1 MKFLLPIIL
10 IVVSGSA
17 FFAYIDPTY
26 GTIQEMRKEEAL
38 FNEALNNSKK
48 LQAIRDD
55 LLAQYNSFLASDVER
70 LKKLMPDNV
79 DNVRLV
85 RDIDGIAAKYGMTLR
100 NVTVEVDPNNAGTG
114 IGKSQGAYGS
124 VLLTFSIKGPYRIF
138 ESFLADLE
146 KSLRVVDVVDISF
159 NASEQDL
166 YEYTIVV
173 RTYWL
178 K

>member
-10 IVVSGSA
+10 LVVSGSA
-17 FFAYIDPTY
+17 FFVYIDPTY
-26 GTIQEMRKEEAL
+26 GRIKEMQKEEAL
-38 FNEALNNSKK
+38 FNEALDNSKE

-55 LLAQYNSFLASDVER
+55 LLAKYNAFPSGDVDR
-70 LKKLMPDNV
+70 IKKLLPDNV

-85 RDIDGIAAKYGMTLR
+85 RDIDGIAAKYGMILS
-100 NVTVEVDPNNAGTG
+100 NVTVEVAEQGNGG
-114 IGKSQGAYGS
+114 IGKTQGAYGS
-124 VLLTFSIKGPYRIF
+124 VLLTFSVKGPYRIF
-138 ESFLADLE
+138 EGFLNDIE
-146 KSLRVVDVVDISF
+146 KSLRVVDVIGVSF

-166 YEYTIVV
+166 YEYTIAV